1 MLNDSVTIPAATPQ
15 ELEST
20 TYRIEKWRA
29 VPSGVLETATG
40 TFLLL
45 IAVQA
50 LQAGPTEK
58 AMIAAGGNIG
68 LLLTP
73 LVVQAVER
81 RRWHI
86 AHGASIIAVA
96 GSVAFAIAALFP
108 ALTIYVLGA
117 VIGAACLSA
126 LTPLVIQVYQD
137 NYPAAQRGHLFSRTT
152 VIRVAAAAAFAE
164 LAGRLLTTNLEL
176 YRWLLV
182 IFAVA
187 FVISALLLWRIPSR
201 PLTVLDS
208 RNPLRGFRYLRDDRV
223 FRTTM
228 IVWMLIGFADLM
240 MAPLRIEYLA
250 NPVYGLALTPQEIAL
265 LVAIIPALVRL
276 VLSPVWGWL
285 FDRMNFF
292 VLRITIN
299 LAFAASILV
308 FFTGDSWAG
317 LILGAIVFGIAVSG
331 GDVAWSLWVTKF
343 APPHLVADYMSVHT
357 FFTGVRGVLA
367 PLLAFQLIA
376 VVSIATMGIICTVLI
391 VVASLILLPELMRYK
406 PV

>member
-29 VPSGVLETATG
+29 LPSGVLETATG

-96 GSVAFAIAALFP
+96 GSAAFAIAALFP
-108 ALTIYVLGA
+108 ALAIYVLGA

-137 NYPAAQRGHLFSRTT
+137 NYPAAQRGHLFSRST
-152 VIRVAAAAAFAE
+152 VIRVAAAAVFAE

-208 RNPLRGFRYLRDDRV
+208 RNPIRGLRYLRDDRI

-228 IVWMLIGFADLM
+228 IVWMLMGFANLM
-240 MAPLRIEYLA
+240 MTPLRIEYLA

-276 VLSPVWGWL
+276 VLSPAWGWL

-292 VLRITIN
+292 VLAYHDQPGIRGQHPRI
-299 LAFAASILV
+299 LYGRQLGRSHPGFDRLRHRRLRRRR
-308 FFTGDSWAG
+308 G
-317 LILGAIVFGIAVSG
+317 LEPLGNQVRP
-331 GDVAWSLWVTKF
+331 
-343 APPHLVADYMSVHT
+343 APSRRRLHVRPHLLHRRA
-357 FFTGVRGVLA
+357 RRPRPA
-367 PLLAFQLIA
+367 
-376 VVSIATMGIICTVLI
+376 C
-391 VVASLILLPELMRYK
+391 
-406 PV
+406 